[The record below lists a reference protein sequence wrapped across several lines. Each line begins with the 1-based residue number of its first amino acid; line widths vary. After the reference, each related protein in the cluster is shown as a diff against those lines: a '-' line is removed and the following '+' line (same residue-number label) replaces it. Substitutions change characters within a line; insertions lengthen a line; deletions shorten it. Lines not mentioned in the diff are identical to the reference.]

1 MNEVSSKESACIT
14 KAIIIEILLAPWRD
28 LSHKRCHPPL
38 HGFHNSL
45 FCIHPGLL
53 YILILEQLSQL
64 RNRPKKSM
72 YARKHHFWK
81 DLYHKNYLYF
91 EVYLCRAVVTI
102 TIMIVMESRGVVWI
116 SSFSCETFKYSRC
129 LIEHSC

>member
-28 LSHKRCHPPL
+28 LSHKRCHPPP

-45 FCIHPGLL
+45 FCIHLELL

-64 RNRPKKSM
+64 RNRPKKCMHASITFG
-72 YARKHHFWK
+72 RISTI
-81 DLYHKNYLYF
+81 KNYLYL
-91 EVYLCRAVVTI
+91 EVYLCRAVITI
-102 TIMIVMESRGVVWI
+102 TIIVVMESRGVVRI
-116 SSFSCETFKYSRC
+116 SPFSCETFKYSRC